1 MKRKSENLDVSTKSK
16 KVKLDSDEFE
26 KRLPFLQPFAQ
37 PLAGKKLTKRLF
49 KLMDRASEMKLLR
62 RGVKEVVKSLRKGEK
77 GICVLA
83 GDVTPFDVISHIP
96 VFCEENEVLY
106 CYVIDKASLGLASKT
121 KRPTSVVFI
130 PEGVKQSAEK
140 EYKKCEKEIISLVP
154 VKTT

>member
-1 MKRKSENLDVSTKSK
+1 MKRKTENEHQTDSSK
-16 KVKLDSDEFE
+16 KAKVDSDEFE
-26 KRLPFLQPFAQ
+26 KRLAFVQPFAQ

-49 KLMDRASEMKLLR
+49 KLMELASEMKMLR
-62 RGVKEVVKSLRKGEK
+62 RGVKEVVKALRKGEK

-106 CYVIDKASLGLASKT
+106 CYVVDKASLGLASKT

-130 PEGVKQSAEK
+130 PVAVKQKAEK
-140 EYKKCEKEIISLVP
+140 HYVKCEKDLIQLVP